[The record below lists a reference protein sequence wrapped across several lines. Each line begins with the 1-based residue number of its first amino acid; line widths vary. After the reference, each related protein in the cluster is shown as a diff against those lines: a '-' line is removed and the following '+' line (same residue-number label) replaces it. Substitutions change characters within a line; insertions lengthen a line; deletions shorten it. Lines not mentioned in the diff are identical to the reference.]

1 MFSGA
6 AETFAVI
13 VVRPN
18 YVLGMK
24 VPGEAGL
31 SSAIP
36 PSMRNNMNEGMK

>member
-1 MFSGA
+1 MFRGA

-18 YVLGMK
+18 YVFGMNL
-24 VPGEAGL
+24 PGEAGL

-36 PSMRNNMNEGMK
+36 PSMRNNINEEMK